1 MLFICGRTR
10 KTPGKCRAD
19 GKGLVCSES
28 WPTITRPRVIS
39 QTTHAFLVLVTYLA
53 SRVNRT
59 TTCIRYYNDQSQ
71 QGQLFRRAERCAR
84 ASLREVRPSREVRW
98 YLSEKLSRVL
108 VPTGDQICN
117 GQMTNDFLFSRS
129 NVGDPGRCGPEL
141 ATQRLRRGHQLTRPL
156 LLQKHLALELI
167 SEQ

>member
-1 MLFICGRTR
+1 MLLSCGSTHKTQDICRPDD
-10 KTPGKCRAD
+10 KD
-19 GKGLVCSES
+19 MLCSEL
-28 WPTITRPRVIS
+28 WPTTTRPRVIS
-39 QTTHAFLVLVTYLA
+39 QTIHAFLVLVTYLA

-117 GQMTNDFLFSRS
+117 GQMTCLLYTSPSPRDGLLSRMPS
-129 NVGDPGRCGPEL
+129 S
-141 ATQRLRRGHQLTRPL
+141 A
-156 LLQKHLALELI
+156 
-167 SEQ
+167 